1 MIYSIYTVALL
12 AAAVTT
18 HCSSLMHDFVN
29 VNELVVVGNVLKNGL
44 LFVGLFLIFVIL
56 PLQMSDYV
64 QDVALC

>member
-1 MIYSIYTVALL
+1 
-12 AAAVTT
+12 
-18 HCSSLMHDFVN
+18 MHDFVN